1 MAIGD
6 TVQAGLGRMD
16 FSAFQTAGAAQARA
30 NEAFGNALGQ
40 AATAYF
46 AGKEKKERA
55 NEMTQYLMGQGASEE
70 DAKAIAKNP
79 FLQNEYQRKQAADQ
93 QMKIAQMQNRTSIA
107 NSKRLASS
115 KNQELEQKQEL
126 LDAQKA
132 KEQTTT
138 DFKQK
143 LLAETV
149 DPAVQANFDQAQPGL
164 FALGGDPTRRNQ
176 FLEAQRDQ
184 QPKVIAGELGSSDFA
199 RFAQDNQLDP
209 DLAYNRFVNLE
220 AQERAT
226 AKENLGKLGDQF
238 SSRVGALQPYF
249 FSESDAAN
257 AINQQASNL
266 NIALTKDQ
274 LDLAMKKQKII
285 DPQKINESATKQI
298 KQSKM
303 DEAVDILQAGKDLK
317 AFLED
322 GSPLSANVAK
332 EKLARMIQPQGIL
345 TEDDLRRV
353 GGSKGLRDR
362 IDAAIEEMLTG
373 KADAKT
379 MQYLRDTAEIFERS
393 ASDKIKFEQ
402 PKVVSFLSRS
412 FGITPEDTLN
422 FTTLGKFQEYLPA
435 LPSNQSQNTN
445 TQNQGSSP
453 PLIQP
458 IDLDSGAKFTP
469 IR

>member
-46 AGKEKKERA
+46 KGKEKKERA

-93 QMKIAQMQNRTSIA
+93 QMKIAKMQNRTSIA

-126 LDAQKA
+126 LEEQKA

-209 DLAYNRFVNLE
+209 DLAYNRFVNLQE
-220 AQERAT
+220 AEADLAQS
-226 AKENLGKLGDQF
+226 AKIDPKDAIDLKNKEETTRQLFDKPLIDLSDKFDKNKQVQDYKNVVISYNTISSAAQNPSAAGDLSLIFQYMKVLDPGSTVREGEF
-238 SSRVGALQPYF
+238 
-249 FSESDAAN
+249 AN
-257 AINQQASNL
+257 AQNAAGVPDRIRNLFNNWSKGQRLDEKQRQDFITQA
-266 NIALTKDQ
+266 
-274 LDLAMKKQKII
+274 KKIVDARRKSI
-285 DPQKINESATKQI
+285 DPLIRQTRQKFDRQVKSQNRNLTPDQADLLFEEVINPDI
-298 KQSKM
+298 KLPQN
-303 DEAVDILQAGKDLK
+303 A
-317 AFLED
+317 
-322 GSPLSANVAK
+322 
-332 EKLARMIQPQGIL
+332 QPQGQ
-345 TEDDLRRV
+345 TPQAQ
-353 GGSKGLRDR
+353 SS
-362 IDAAIEEMLTG
+362 TPPP
-373 KADAKT
+373 
-379 MQYLRDTAEIFERS
+379 F
-393 ASDKIKFEQ
+393 Q
-402 PKVVSFLSRS
+402 P
-412 FGITPEDTLN
+412 T
-422 FTTLGKFQEYLPA
+422 Q
-435 LPSNQSQNTN
+435 LPS
-445 TQNQGSSP
+445 G
-453 PLIQP
+453 
-458 IDLDSGAKFTP
+458 GRFTP